1 MLLQQPQHLT
11 VGPHCARRAQ
21 GTREN
26 MACAF
31 VTGLHRVTLQ
41 WLYSIASKAPPSP
54 PTTYCFSTY
63 PAVNANY
70 RNPPL
75 CRACAPYISSVFA
88 GVYNL
93 DLCLSACCTQPLPG
107 CLLHH
112 QFIRAGGDPAPEGRS
127 MATPA
132 LRRHLGA
139 AQRRSPPVN
148 PPPGDAS
155 SYKEFSSTAQSLR
168 AHALDKTLFVS
179 FLTTVIY
186 SSRR

>member
-1 MLLQQPQHLT
+1 MLLQQPQHHT
-11 VGPHCARRAQ
+11 IGPHCARRAQ

-112 QFIRAGGDPAPEGRS
+112 HSNLFEPGTQLSLSRADERPISLTCSRRSRRFSSPCQTVNKLFTIMSDAFPPAPVQHER
-127 MATPA
+127 
-132 LRRHLGA
+132 
-139 AQRRSPPVN
+139 
-148 PPPGDAS
+148 
-155 SYKEFSSTAQSLR
+155 
-168 AHALDKTLFVS
+168 
-179 FLTTVIY
+179 
-186 SSRR
+186 

>member
-11 VGPHCARRAQ
+11 IGPHCARRAQ
-21 GTREN
+21 ETREN

-88 GVYNL
+88 GIYNL

-112 QFIRAGGDPAPEGRS
+112 HSHLFEPEVTQHQKADQWHPRPS
-127 MATPA
+127 
-132 LRRHLGA
+132 A
-139 AQRRSPPVN
+139 ASRCC
-148 PPPGDAS
+148 
-155 SYKEFSSTAQSLR
+155 STA
-168 AHALDKTLFVS
+168 
-179 FLTTVIY
+179 I
-186 SSRR
+186 SSS